1 MNTIELT
8 QDLSGT
14 VDSHGN
20 YLGPLTFG
28 AVNGLEICLKGR
40 ITRVSGKSLSSAQ
53 TLSKIEKLYRQY
65 GSLFQSELDGLF
77 LILIKDPEK
86 KTFSIHNNPYQAC
99 NLYWGEFDSTLYFN
113 SSLAD
118 LIQSIEKPVQPHI
131 GSILNFVS
139 NGFTSCEQTQIQG
152 ISKLL
157 PSFTLTYGKDGVD
170 LQNHWNNEFDFNRR
184 KQLENLEKELDH
196 YEQLYRDGI
205 SEYLN
210 HKKTNELGTLLSG
223 GHDTTFA
230 LIQGGK
236 VHDKPLH
243 AFTATFPGW
252 AFDEST
258 YAKNVCKKYGHTHHE
273 VPFLPDDLDY
283 MVGLIRANDEPV
295 VGSSLPV
302 HRCAQVASQHVD
314 TMLAGDGGDTLWGE
328 YYPVEE
334 LHRYIGGLSKGIR
347 HWLWKLSKMMVN
359 ITDWE
364 RFWELEHVLKLFD
377 CENPYHDFLRR
388 LCTYRHYR
396 TDELYQ
402 IFNQDF
408 TQNSAPEIGQ
418 WTLEFNRENFG
429 DRLIE
434 AKLFNGFYMYQSFHT
449 TRSMNHFGLELYL
462 PTINRELMQFITRLP
477 KNWVNGG
484 TTIHRLTN
492 NKSINRKFHKH
503 ALARY
508 LDREEIYNR
517 SFDIPWYNILRPRK
531 AMINKLESALAQRGW
546 FKMDEISRIFKEFL
560 SQNVKEH
567 ELLELKH
574 HGYRIFTLLS
584 LEIWSRE
591 YIDGSQTLSPDQ
603 KINLEDYLS

>member
-1 MNTIELT
+1 ML
-8 QDLSGT
+8 
-14 VDSHGN
+14 H
-20 YLGPLTFG
+20 
-28 AVNGLEICLKGR
+28 
-40 ITRVSGKSLSSAQ
+40 
-53 TLSKIEKLYRQY
+53 
-65 GSLFQSELDGLF
+65 
-77 LILIKDPEK
+77 
-86 KTFSIHNNPYQAC
+86 
-99 NLYWGEFDSTLYFN
+99 FN
-113 SSLAD
+113 SSLSEM
-118 LIQSIEKPVQPHI
+118 IKTIGKPVQAHI
-131 GSILNFVS
+131 GSVLNFVS
-139 NGFTSCEQTQIQG
+139 NGFTSCEQTQIKG

-157 PSFTLTYGKDGVD
+157 PSFTLTYGKYGLD
-170 LQNHWNNEFDFNRR
+170 LQNHWNLEFDFNRR
-184 KQLENLEKELDH
+184 KKLDNLEEELNY
-196 YEQLYRDGI
+196 YEQIYREGI
-205 SEYLN
+205 SDYLN
-210 HKKTNELGTLLSG
+210 HKNTSELGTLLSG

-230 LIQGGK
+230 LIQGGR
-236 VHDKPLH
+236 VHNRPLH

-258 YAKNVCKKYGHTHHE
+258 YAKNVCKKYGHIHHE
-273 VPFLPDDLDY
+273 VPFLPQDLDY

-302 HRCAQVASQHVD
+302 HRCAHVASQYVD
-314 TMLAGDGGDTLWGE
+314 TMLAGDGGDTIWGE

-334 LHRYIGGLSKGIR
+334 LHRYLGGFSQGIR
-347 HWLWKLSKMMVN
+347 HWLWRLSNTLVKM
-359 ITDWE
+359 TDWE
-364 RFWELEHVLKLFD
+364 RFWELEHVLSIFD

-388 LCTYRHYR
+388 LCTYRHYK
-396 TDELYQ
+396 TDELYRV
-402 IFNQDF
+402 FNQDF
-408 TQNSAPEIGQ
+408 TQKLNPEIGR

-434 AKLFNGFYMYQSFHT
+434 GKLFNGFYMYQSFHT

-462 PTINRELMQFITRLP
+462 PTINRDLMRFITRLP

-484 TTIHRLTN
+484 TTFHRLTN
-492 NKSINRKFHKH
+492 NKTINRKFHKH

-531 AMINKLESALAQRGW
+531 NLIEKLESALYKRGW
-546 FKMDEISRIFKEFL
+546 FEMNEISRIFKEFL

-591 YIDGSQTLSPDQ
+591 YIDGRWTSAPDE